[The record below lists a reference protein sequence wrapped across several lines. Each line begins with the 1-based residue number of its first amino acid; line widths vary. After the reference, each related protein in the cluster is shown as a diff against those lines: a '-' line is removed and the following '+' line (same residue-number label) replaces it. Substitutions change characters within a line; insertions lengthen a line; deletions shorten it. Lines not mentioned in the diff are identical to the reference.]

1 MASCLPSK
9 KVILFSFSKP
19 TLVHKRFSLKI
30 FKKKYNFLTLKKTQK
45 KITFLRKK
53 ILKVWLNENMEIIK
67 II

>member
-30 FKKKYNFLTLKKTQK
+30 FKKKYNFLTLKKLK
-45 KITFLRKK
+45 KNHFSQEKNFKSLVK
-53 ILKVWLNENMEIIK
+53 
-67 II
+67 